1 MTIGSLISAYGRTLT
16 RTRPVWIR
24 DPAGGAAQS
33 TAAGTETASTA
44 SITGYL
50 QIGGGSVSLRY
61 GRENVRF
68 GATLYC
74 DGSQDLKADDVLTV
88 TIASEIRTYRV
99 DSVRV
104 PDDRSTVDNL
114 YHLIA
119 TLEEDLPRG

>member
-24 DPAGGAAQS
+24 DESGGATPS
-33 TAAGTETASTA
+33 TTAGTTTA

-50 QIGGGSVSLRY
+50 QIGAGGVSLRY

-68 GATLYC
+68 AATLYC
-74 DGSQDLKADDVLTV
+74 DGSQDLKADDLLTV
-88 TIASEIRTYRV
+88 TISGEVRTYRV

-104 PDDRSTVDNL
+104 PNDRSTADNL

-119 TLEEDLPRG
+119 SLEEDLPRG

>member
-1 MTIGSLISAYGRTLT
+1 MT

-24 DPAGGAAQS
+24 DAAGGAAQS
-33 TAAGTETASTA
+33 TTAGTATAAIS
-44 SITGYL
+44 GYL
-50 QIGGGSVSLRY
+50 QIGSGGVALRY

-74 DGSQDLKADDVLTV
+74 DGSQDLKANDLLAV
-88 TIASEIRTYRV
+88 TIASEVRTYRV

-104 PDDRSTVDNL
+104 PDDRSTADSL

>member
-24 DPAGGAAQS
+24 DASGGAAQS
-33 TAAGTETASTA
+33 TTAGTTTAT
-44 SITGYL
+44 ITGYL
-50 QIGGGSVSLRY
+50 QIGGGAVSLRY

-74 DGSQDLKADDVLTV
+74 DGSQDLKANDVLTV

-104 PDDRSTVDNL
+104 PDDRSTADNL

>member
-1 MTIGSLISAYGRTLT
+1 MTIGSLISSYGRTMT

-24 DPAGGAAQS
+24 DPAGGASQS
-33 TAAGTETASTA
+33 TTDGTTTAT
-44 SITGYL
+44 ITGYL
-50 QIGGGSVSLRY
+50 QIGGGGVSLRY

-74 DGSQDLKADDVLTV
+74 DGSQDLKANDVLTV
-88 TIASEIRTYRV
+88 TIASEVRTYRV

-104 PDDRSTVDNL
+104 PDDRSTADGL